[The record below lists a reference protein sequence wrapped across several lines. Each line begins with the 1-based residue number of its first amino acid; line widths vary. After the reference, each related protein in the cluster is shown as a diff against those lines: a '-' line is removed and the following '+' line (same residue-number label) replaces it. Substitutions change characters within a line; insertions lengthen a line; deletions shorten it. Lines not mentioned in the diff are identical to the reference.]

1 MIKKH
6 YTKRNQNFSIWNI
19 LPIIAEQIVFGIF
32 AIIIIYLF
40 SLSIFSTCMVADTQN
55 IFKHSFY
62 LKDNFL
68 IHVISISILLCLGL
82 CVKKNK
88 NKIRSVFSHKLE
100 KVLVAAYVGL
110 GICFVLFFRLY
121 PIADQ
126 GEILKIAGQMA
137 NADFSEF
144 QVGGYMS
151 TNPHQNGLLLYVYL
165 FYVFFRQNT
174 YLVLQIFNIFF
185 LVGSFWCILRSF
197 KLIYGMEDTQISENV
212 LLLGYLLF
220 LPVFF
225 YITYI
230 YGTLPGLFFALL
242 AILFQLKYDRYT
254 KFTQMLGAVLCIT
267 ISIIFKSNYLIFGIA
282 MIIYAIYRAL
292 SKRLCKRELVF
303 CALLVIILLGG
314 KKATNEIMTQ
324 ITGVPVN
331 DGSPMISYVAMG
343 LQDCAVA
350 PGWWNGYNWNVY
362 KENGYD
368 SGLAKT
374 AAEEVVAKRIKVF
387 CNAPAAGV
395 RIFIKKIASGWNNPT
410 FQGLD
415 ILRGREGRNVCWGQI
430 AQTAR
435 GKVLH
440 VYMNLYHSFVLFG
453 VVCWIWKKRNNHRFS
468 ELMFPMIVVGGFI
481 FHLFWEMQCSY
492 TLPYF
497 LLLIPYSMKGYN
509 FLLDYILN
517 RLERQKYQIT
527 FRNGIILAMI
537 IVFSALLINVVSG
550 TELFTKTVGLNEE
563 VEVYKEIYFKE

>member
-1 MIKKH
+1 
-6 YTKRNQNFSIWNI
+6 
-19 LPIIAEQIVFGIF
+19 
-32 AIIIIYLF
+32 
-40 SLSIFSTCMVADTQN
+40 
-55 IFKHSFY
+55 
-62 LKDNFL
+62 
-68 IHVISISILLCLGL
+68 
-82 CVKKNK
+82 
-88 NKIRSVFSHKLE
+88 
-100 KVLVAAYVGL
+100 
-110 GICFVLFFRLY
+110 
-121 PIADQ
+121 
-126 GEILKIAGQMA
+126 
-137 NADFSEF
+137 
-144 QVGGYMS
+144 
-151 TNPHQNGLLLYVYL
+151 
-165 FYVFFRQNT
+165 
-174 YLVLQIFNIFF
+174 
-185 LVGSFWCILRSF
+185 
-197 KLIYGMEDTQISENV
+197 
-212 LLLGYLLF
+212 
-220 LPVFF
+220 
-225 YITYI
+225 
-230 YGTLPGLFFALL
+230 
-242 AILFQLKYDRYT
+242 
-254 KFTQMLGAVLCIT
+254 
-267 ISIIFKSNYLIFGIA
+267 